1 MYFEYKVLDKIHWQP
16 TVNKLLMLFRQL
28 KRNSQWI
35 TCALGGE
42 QLENLGLIISPEA
55 YEKISQTE
63 TFVCTKNK
71 TDDPTVTFTA
81 ADIVQQKVTH
91 DKLLRSYIE
100 CQVLE

>member
-1 MYFEYKVLDKIHWQP
+1 M
-16 TVNKLLMLFRQL
+16 
-28 KRNSQWI
+28 
-35 TCALGGE
+35 
-42 QLENLGLIISPEA
+42 ENLGLIISPEA

-63 TFVCTKNK
+63 TFVCPKNPGPLCLAMASTNPAPPKRTRGQIVCTKNK